1 MPYKDPV
8 KAKSAARVAS
18 LAYYY
23 RQREKKKKASTI
35 CTTCP
40 KPADEEGYKKC
51 SECRR
56 KMRVYKKVYR
66 AGEKSEGACSVAD
79 CNRQARDGFK
89 LCAHCLG
96 LRDKQTKKP
105 NFKGKRKDWRDRVRT
120 EVLEAYGA
128 RCKCCGE
135 ADARVLT
142 IDHIDGYKDGPRGGF
157 YLYLWLAKNTFP
169 AGFRV
174 LCTKCNFTLGHHG
187 YCPHSDLKQ
196 VCRTGRKAVNG
207 EPTLAEKAARR
218 RRHQVVK
225 MAAFKAYGGPVCA
238 DCGEAH
244 HECLSID
251 HVANDGAAHRRA
263 DKRAKNLYI
272 WLRAQG
278 YPPGFKVLC
287 MNCNYLKA
295 FTGREIAAPTNS
307 SAARSNLHMENTAN
321 A

>member
-8 KAKSAARVAS
+8 KAKNASRVAS

-23 RQREKKKKASTI
+23 RQREKKAPAT

-66 AGEKSEGACSVAD
+66 VGDKPEGVCSVAD
-79 CNRQARDGFK
+79 CSRQARDGFK

-128 RCKCCGE
+128 QCKCCGE
-135 ADARVLT
+135 NDARLLT
-142 IDHIDGYKDGPRGGF
+142 VDHINGYNGGPRGG
-157 YLYLWLAKNTFP
+157 LHLCLWLAKNAFP

-187 YCPHSDLKQ
+187 YCPHSDLRQSIKL
-196 VCRTGRKAVNG
+196 GRPV
-207 EPTLAEKAARR
+207 LAAAAATPELRASKR
-218 RRHQVVK
+218 AYAQALK
-225 MAAFKAYGGPVCA
+225 MAAFNAYGGPVCV

-263 DKRAKNLYI
+263 DKRAKNLYV
-272 WLRAQG
+272 WLRVQG

-287 MNCNYLKA
+287 LNCNYLKA
-295 FTGREIAAPTNS
+295 FTGQETAAPTNS
-307 SAARSNLHMENTAN
+307 GCSRSNLHLENTAN